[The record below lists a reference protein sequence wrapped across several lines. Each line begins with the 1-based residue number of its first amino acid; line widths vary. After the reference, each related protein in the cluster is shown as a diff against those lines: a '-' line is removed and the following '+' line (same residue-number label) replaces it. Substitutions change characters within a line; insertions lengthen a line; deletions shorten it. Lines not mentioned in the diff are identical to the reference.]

1 MPMPTSSLPPHYAPV
16 TIPAVLRARAA
27 ADPDRVAV
35 VAALG
40 GRYASI
46 TYRELDEASDRLARM
61 FVARWRLPAGST
73 VAWALGNGDARAAL
87 ILFHAVVKA
96 RLVNVPLNTRL
107 TVKEI
112 SDLVAHA
119 QCHVLIS
126 NDDALLDAAQRVGIP
141 AERVVRVTGTG
152 LTGFDEVLESVDPA
166 TVLPDSERDDLASI
180 LYTSGTTGLPKGVEH
195 TQESSLAAG
204 IGWADAFRLTG
215 SDVLQSPFPIFGGAA
230 LHFNGLS
237 SLWAGGTFVVATADT
252 AASWE
257 LVERWRSTV
266 YVAVP
271 SIYQYWLAHPGVGAA
286 DLSSLRLLDYGGASM
301 PLPVILR
308 LRQAFPTVRLI
319 QTYGLTEAG
328 PGGTYLPEEY
338 AIERLGS
345 LGSRGAGRFTEFRV
359 IRDDGTDVEADEL
372 GELVLRGP
380 SMMRGY
386 HRDPDATRAVFV
398 DGWLRSGDVVRFD
411 AEGFLYLVDRKKD
424 LILRGGYNISGVEI
438 ENALLNHPD
447 IAEAAAFG
455 MPHPSLGETVA
466 AAVVARAGTAL
477 SEEAVRAH
485 AAAELADFKVP
496 QRVILMTELPRNAA
510 GKVLKR
516 VLVTMAVD
524 AEAAQV

>member
-16 TIPAVLRARAA
+16 TIPALLRARAA
-27 ADPDRVAV
+27 EHPDRVSI
-35 VAALG
+35 VAALDG
-40 GRYASI
+40 NDASM
-46 TYRELDEASDRLARM
+46 TYRELDEASDRLARF
-61 FVARWRLPAGST
+61 FVTRWQLPAGST
-73 VAWALGNGDARAAL
+73 VAWALGNGNARAAL
-87 ILFHAVVKA
+87 VLFHAVLKA
-96 RLVNVPLNTRL
+96 RLVNVPLNNRL
-107 TVKEI
+107 TGTEI
-112 SDLVAHA
+112 SNLIAHA
-119 QCHVLIS
+119 RCAALVS
-126 NDDALLDAAQRVGIP
+126 DDDAVLAAGEGLRIP
-141 AERVVRVTGTG
+141 AEHVVRVAATGP
-152 LTGFDEVLESVDPA
+152 TGFDDLLHSVDDTA
-166 TVLPDSERDDLASI
+166 ELPISERDDLASI

-215 SDVLQSPFPIFGGAA
+215 ADVLQSPFPVFGGAA

-252 AASWE
+252 EASWR
-257 LVERWRSTV
+257 LVTRWRSTV

-271 SIYQYWLAHPGVGAA
+271 SIYQYWLAHPGLGAA

-301 PLPVILR
+301 PLPVIVR
-308 LRQAFPTVRLI
+308 LREAFPTVRLI

-359 IRDDGTDVEADEL
+359 IREDGSDVDAGEL

-386 HRDPDATRAVFV
+386 HRDPEATRAVFV

-411 AEGFLYLVDRKKD
+411 TEGFVYLVDRKKD

-438 ENALLNHPD
+438 ESALLQHPD

-455 MPHPSLGETVA
+455 VPHPILGETVA
-466 AAVVARAGTAL
+466 VAVVARPGVTL
-477 SEEAVRAH
+477 SEATVRAH
-485 AAAELADFKVP
+485 AAVELADFKVP
-496 QRVILMTELPRNAA
+496 QRVYLMAELPRNAA

-516 VLVTMAVD
+516 VLATMAAD
-524 AEAAQV
+524 ER